1 MKKKLIR
8 FQENETFH
16 NLFQLSYHELI
27 HEGFPLTGKWRQG
40 YFHNENPIVLEL
52 GCGKGDYTTGLAR
65 QNPDKNYIGM
75 DIKGARLWRGCKTAI
90 EEQLNNVAFIR
101 SKVNFI
107 ERVFEENETDEIW
120 IPFPDPQP
128 QKSRLRKRLTHP
140 EFLDR
145 YRHIMKSGGI
155 VNLKTDNYGLYAY
168 TLDVLNDQQCEV
180 ICASDN
186 IYHDKC
192 DEEVTSI
199 KTFYEEKFLEAG
211 KKINYLKFRMK

>member
-16 NLFQLSYHELI
+16 NLFQLSYHQLI
-27 HEGFPLTGKWRQG
+27 HEGFPLCGKWRRE

-52 GCGKGDYTTGLAR
+52 GCGRGEYTTGLAL

-90 EEQLNNVAFIR
+90 EKQLDNVAFIR

-107 ERVFEENETDEIW
+107 EHFFEENETDEVW

-128 QKSRLRKRLTHP
+128 QKSRVRKRLTHP
-140 EFLDR
+140 DFQER
-145 YRHIMKSGGI
+145 YKRIMKTGGI
-155 VNLKTDNYGLYAY
+155 IHLKTDDHALYRY
-168 TLDVLNDQQCEV
+168 TCEIVEGQKLEVL
-180 ICASDN
+180 CASED

-192 DEEVTSI
+192 DQEVISI
-199 KTFYEEKFLEAG
+199 RTFYEEKFLEEG
-211 KKINYLKFRMK
+211 KKINYLKYRLR

>member
-27 HEGFPLTGKWRQG
+27 HEGFFLKGKWHQE
-40 YFHNENPIVLEL
+40 YFHNENPIILEL
-52 GCGKGDYTTGLAR
+52 GCGKGEYTTGLAL

-90 EEQLNNVAFIR
+90 EKQLDNVAFIR

-107 ERVFEENETDEIW
+107 EHFFEENETDEIW

-128 QKSRLRKRLTHP
+128 QKSRVRKRLTHP
-140 EFLDR
+140 DFLER
-145 YRHIMKSGGI
+145 YRRIVKTGGI
-155 VNLKTDNYGLYAY
+155 VHLKTDDHDLYRY
-168 TLDVLNDQQCEV
+168 TREIVEEQKLEV
-180 ICASDN
+180 ICSSKDVY
-186 IYHDKC
+186 IDRC
-192 DEEVTSI
+192 DREVISI
-199 KTFYEEKFLEAG
+199 RTFYEEKFLENG
-211 KKINYLKFRMK
+211 KKINYLKYRLT